1 MARQEH
7 TRSSL
12 FLFEFVMMLL
22 VFFLLSMVTLQLFA
36 KTRLLSR
43 RAGDANGAV
52 LAAQSLSERV
62 SLWDGRDSGA
72 LPGLLGADT
81 GETASDFVCYY
92 DANWQTVDKASA
104 VYVARVTVSP
114 QVQPYGTL
122 VEAQVQVL
130 RGSEIVYTLPSA
142 WFHGKGGDA

>member
-22 VFFLLSMVTLQLFA
+22 VFFLLSMVTLQLFS

-43 RAGDANGAV
+43 RAADANGAV
-52 LAAQSLSERV
+52 LAAQSLSQRV
-62 SLWDGRDSGA
+62 SLWDGRDSGM
-72 LPGLLGADT
+72 LPGLLDAT
-81 GETASDFVCYY
+81 AGETANDYECYY
-92 DANWQTVDKASA
+92 DANWQAADKDAA

-114 QVQPYGTL
+114 QSQPYGTL
-122 VEAQVQVL
+122 VQAQVQVL
-130 RGSEIVYTLPSA
+130 RGAEVVYTLPSA